1 MSGFNLS
8 EWSIRNRSIVIYLMI
23 VIVVAGVLSFLH
35 LGRAEDPVFTIRT
48 MVVQA
53 QWPGATLDETLLQ
66 VTERLERT
74 LQEVPNLD
82 ALRSYTNAGRTV
94 IFVELLGS
102 AHGREVDDAWY
113 DVRKKIGD
121 MRQTLPQGVVGPFF
135 NDEFGDT
142 YGTIYGFTA
151 DGFTFRE
158 LRDYVENIRSELL
171 KIPDV
176 SKIDVLGAQDEVIYV
191 DFSNEKLASLG
202 IDPGTLIAALQAQNI
217 VRPSGVLRTGQETI
231 SLQVSGAFTS
241 EQDVLNV
248 NFSAG
253 GRILRLRDVAEVR
266 RGFADPPQP
275 MFRVNGKPAIGLA
288 IAMRD
293 GGDILALGRNVKAE
307 MSRIIANL
315 PIGIQPILVA
325 DQAEIVDHAIT
336 DFTSSLWQA
345 IIIVLAVSFLAL
357 GVRAGSVVAIAIPL
371 TLAIVFPVMSMVGI
385 DLQRISLGA
394 LIIALT
400 LLVDDAMTTIDAMT
414 RRLAAG
420 DSMEVA
426 AVYAYRALAFAMLSG
441 TLVTIA
447 GFVPIGFAQSSA
459 GEYTFSIFAV
469 VAIALIA
476 SWFVAV
482 IFAPLLGTILLR
494 PPKPGQKA
502 TPGRVL
508 GAYRGFLGLAI
519 RGRWVTF
526 AVTLAAF
533 ALSVAGL
540 GLVPRQFFPP
550 SDRTELLVDLSL
562 PQNASIHAT
571 EDVTERLEH
580 HLVGDP
586 DIDHFSSYVGRGAPR
601 FYLPLNVQLPNPFFG
616 QVVIVSKD
624 IEARQRLQPR
634 LEQLLAD
641 EFPSVVGRVY
651 PLELGPPVG
660 WPLQYRVMGPDLEKL
675 RDIAM
680 RVAQVIATAPDAR
693 RINFQWMEPQRQ
705 LRVKVDQDETRRLGL
720 SSAAVAT
727 VLNTAISGTTVT
739 QVRDDIYLVNVV
751 VRQEGGQTLSVDTLR
766 TLQLPLP
773 NGRSVPLNQIATF
786 EYTQEYPLVWRRD
799 RTPMLTMQADV
810 APGAL
815 PETAISQI
823 QPAIDKLSADLPS
836 GYRIELGGIAEESA
850 KSSASVFAVVPY
862 MLLLVLTILM
872 FQLRRFERL
881 TIVLSVVPLG
891 LIGVVVALLVSGQPL
906 GFVAILGVLALVGM
920 IAKNAVILIEQ
931 IEAERRTGMAV
942 REAVVEAS
950 SSRFRP
956 ILLTASSTVLGLIPI
971 AFTVF
976 WGAMAFAIMGG
987 LLVASLLTLIFLPT
1001 LYVTWFERRGAS
1013 PSGASTAAGQ
1023 SLPAEARPR

>member
-8 EWSIRNRSIVIYLMI
+8 EWSIRNRSVVIYLMI
-23 VIVVAGVLSFLH
+23 VILIGGGLTFFR

-53 QWPGATLDETLLQ
+53 LWPGATLDDTLLQ

-82 ALRSYTNAGRTV
+82 VLRSFTNAGRTV
-94 IFVELLGS
+94 IFVDLKGS
-102 AHGREVDDAWY
+102 TQGRAVEDTWY
-113 DVRKKIGD
+113 QVRKKIGD
-121 MRQTLPQGVVGPFF
+121 IRHTLPQGVVGPFF

-158 LRDYVENIRSELL
+158 LRDYVESVRSQLL
-171 KIPDV
+171 QVPDV
-176 SKIDVLGAQDEVIYV
+176 SKIDVLGAQDEVVYV
-191 DFSNEKLASLG
+191 DFSLEKLAGLG
-202 IDPGTLIAALQAQNI
+202 IDPQTLIAALEAQNI
-217 VRPSGVLRTGQETI
+217 VRPSGVLRTGNETI
-231 SLQVSGAFTS
+231 SLQVSGAFAS
-241 EQDVLNV
+241 EEDLKNV

-253 GRILRLRDVAEVR
+253 GRILRLRDVADIR
-266 RGFADPPQP
+266 RGFTDPPQP

-293 GGDILALGRNVKAE
+293 GGDILALGRNLAAA
-307 MSRIIANL
+307 MTRITADL
-315 PIGIQPILVA
+315 PIGIEPHLVA
-325 DQAEIVDHAIT
+325 DQANIVDHAIT

-345 IIIVLAVSFLAL
+345 ILIVLAVSFIAL
-357 GVRAGSVVAIAIPL
+357 GVRPGAVVAIAIPL
-371 TLAIVFPVMSMVGI
+371 TLAVVFPVMAATGI

-420 DSMEVA
+420 DRMEVA
-426 AVYAYRALAFAMLSG
+426 AVYAYKALAFAMLSG

-447 GFVPIGFAQSSA
+447 GFVPIGFAKSSA

-482 IFAPLLGTILLR
+482 VFAPLLGTILLK
-494 PPKPGQKA
+494 PPKSGEAPK
-502 TPGRVL
+502 PSRVL
-508 GAYRGFLGLAI
+508 NAYRGFLGLAI

-533 ALSVAGL
+533 ALSIAGL

-550 SDRTELLVDLSL
+550 SDRVELLVDFDL
-562 PQNASIHAT
+562 PQSASIHAT
-571 EDVTERLEH
+571 ESAVERFEQ
-580 HLVGDP
+580 HLRGDP
-586 DIDHFSSYVGRGAPR
+586 GIDHFSSYIGRGAPR
-601 FYLPLNVQLPNPFFG
+601 FYLPLNVQLPNPFFA
-616 QVVIVSKD
+616 QVVIVTKSLATR
-624 IEARQRLQPR
+624 ERLQPQ
-634 LEQLLAD
+634 LEKLLAD
-641 EFPSVVGRVY
+641 EFPSVVARVY

-660 WPLQYRVMGPDLEKL
+660 WPVQYRVLGPDLEKV

-680 RVAQVIATAPDAR
+680 QVARAIATSPEAR
-693 RINFQWMEPQRQ
+693 RINYQWMEPQRQ
-705 LRVKVDQDETRRLGL
+705 LRVKIDQDEARRLGL
-720 SSAAVAT
+720 SSAAVAR
-727 VLNTAISGTTVT
+727 VLNTAISGSTVT
-739 QVRDDIYLVNVV
+739 QIRDGIYLVNVV
-751 VRQEGGQTLSVDTLR
+751 ARQQGGQSLSVDTLR

-773 NGRSVPLNQIATF
+773 NGRSVPLNQIASF
-786 EYTQEYPLVWRRD
+786 DYTQEYPLVWRRD
-799 RTPMLTMQADV
+799 RAPVLTVQADV
-810 APGAL
+810 APGVL
-815 PETAISQI
+815 PDTVIAEIR
-823 QPAIDKLSADLPS
+823 PAIAAVSANLPA

-850 KSSASVFAVVPY
+850 QSQASVFAVVPF

-872 FQLRRFERL
+872 FQLKSFQRL
-881 TIVLSVVPLG
+881 AIVLSVVPLG
-891 LIGVVVALLVSGQPL
+891 LIGVVAALLVARQPL
-906 GFVAILGVLALVGM
+906 GFVAILGILALVGM

-931 IEAERRTGMAV
+931 IEAERRAGRAV

-956 ILLTASSTVLGLIPI
+956 IMLTASSTVLGLIPI
-971 AFTVF
+971 APTVF

-987 LLVASLLTLIFLPT
+987 LLVASLLTLVFLPT
-1001 LYVTWFERRGAS
+1001 LYVTWFERRRTPS
-1013 PSGASTAAGQ
+1013 PVPAGQPAAG
-1023 SLPAEARPR
+1023 S